1 MSNIKDAAAKVF
13 TGNESLYQALSTL
26 LRRNAADAT
35 QEQIDVTTNEIVR
48 ILTATGKNTL
58 EKITK
63 ELNEGGGV
71 LQATAKHAPN
81 LLTKVN
87 EVLSSPYIS
96 GQIGA
101 RLQEPA
107 SNLAT
112 GIYNFGGK
120 VRGLLQE
127 IGD

>member
-1 MSNIKDAAAKVF
+1 MSNINKAAAKVF

-35 QEQIDVTTNEIVR
+35 QEQIDVTTNEIVK
-48 ILTATGKNTL
+48 ILTATGKKKL
-58 EKITK
+58 EQITN
-63 ELNEGGGV
+63 ELNEGGGI

-87 EVLSSPYIS
+87 EVLSSPYVS
-96 GQIGA
+96 GQLGA
-101 RLQEPA
+101 RLQDPA

-112 GIYNFGGK
+112 GIYNFGGQM
-120 VRGLLQE
+120 RGLLQ
-127 IGD
+127 